1 MNTILPIGSV
11 VKVKQTEMPLMIFG
25 MLQQNGFQPER
36 FVDYVGVPY
45 PVGNLGMQTQI
56 GFQAEDITEVLF
68 EGYNTKESDY
78 WKEVLRLKKQGD
90 EQKKKE
96 EEQPTEGTNE

>member
-25 MLQQNGFQPER
+25 LLQQNGFQPDR

-45 PVGNLGMQTQI
+45 PVGNLDMQTQI
-56 GFQAEDITEVLF
+56 GFQTEDITEVLF
-68 EGYNTKESDY
+68 EGYRTKESEY
-78 WKEVLRLKKQGD
+78 WDGVLRLKKQGD
-90 EQKKKE
+90 EKKQQ
-96 EEQPTEGTNE
+96 EEQLSEDEQA

>member
-25 MLQQNGFQPER
+25 LLQQNGFQPGR

-45 PVGNLGMQTQI
+45 PVGNLGMQTQV
-56 GFQAEDITEVLF
+56 GFQTEDITEVLF
-68 EGYNTKESDY
+68 EGYRTKESEY
-78 WKEVLRLKKQGD
+78 WDGVLRLKKQGD
-90 EQKKKE
+90 EKKQQ
-96 EEQPTEGTNE
+96 EEQPSEDEQT

>member
-25 MLQQNGFQPER
+25 LLQQNGFQPDR

-56 GFQAEDITEVLF
+56 GFQTEDITEVLF
-68 EGYNTKESDY
+68 EGYRTKESEY
-78 WKEVLRLKKQGD
+78 WDGVLRLKKQDD
-90 EQKKKE
+90 EKKQQ
-96 EEQPTEGTNE
+96 EEQPSEDEQA

>member
-25 MLQQNGFQPER
+25 MLQQNGFQPDR

-56 GFQAEDITEVLF
+56 GFQTEDITEVLF
-68 EGYNTKESDY
+68 EGYRTKESEY
-78 WKEVLRLKKQGD
+78 WEGVLRLKKQGD
-90 EQKKKE
+90 AQKQKEQ
-96 EEQPTEGTNE
+96 EQPPEDEKE